1 MTGTIPRAF
10 IDDLIARVDI
20 IDLIDSYVPLKRT
33 GRNFSACC
41 PFHQE
46 KTPSFNVSSSKQF
59 YHCFGCGVS
68 GNVISFMMNYRQL
81 DFREAIEELASRVGL
96 VVPYENSGKITT
108 ATQFSQDLYTL
119 LSQVTQFYQQ
129 KLLQSPQ
136 ATHAREYIQ
145 KRGLSDSIIETY
157 QLGYAPAGWENLKE
171 SFGRFEKELIAT
183 GLLVERSTQRGG
195 SDSGFAGR
203 RNSDEG
209 RVEGREAR
217 SEKTAVTTSK
227 RASTYDQYR
236 DRIMFPIHD
245 RRGRIIGFGGRVL
258 SDQQMPKYINSPET
272 TLFHK
277 SKALYG
283 LYQAAK
289 NNPQPDYLFIV
300 EGYMDVIAMAQ
311 QGITQVVAALG
322 TATTRDHIQSL
333 LRYTKQLIFCF
344 DGDNAGRKAA
354 WKALE
359 SALPYL
365 DAQAQFLFMF
375 LPDGED
381 PDTLIRREGRDA
393 FLQRIQQAK
402 ALDVFFFEELTR
414 TLDLSQM
421 ADCSKLVG
429 STKSYFTLMPDCVY
443 RELMLEQLTRLARIN
458 PASIEKQ
465 FREEKIEHHF
475 SEQRGNQNNNTQTGR
490 GIRTGIRTNVRIAL
504 SLLIQ
509 HPELIKTLVETVPIT
524 ELSALSSIKGGK
536 MLYDLMTTIHQDSIR
551 STGQLLEYYRD
562 QPYFPWITQLAI
574 FSHNVPSDGL
584 EAEFIGAIK
593 MLQQEVV
600 DKQIT
605 SMLQHKQTT
614 DFSTD
619 ERRALL
625 AMIQKNKMK
634 KPS

>member
-1 MTGTIPRAF
+1 MTGTIPRSF

-33 GRNFSACC
+33 GRNYSACC

-68 GNVISFMMNYRQL
+68 GNVISFMIAYRQL

-96 VVPYENSGKITT
+96 VVPYENSGKT
-108 ATQFSQDLYTL
+108 APVPQFSQDLYTL

-129 KLLQSPQ
+129 KLLQSPLG
-136 ATHAREYIQ
+136 AHAREYIQ
-145 KRGLSDSIIETY
+145 KRGLSDSIMETY

-183 GLLVERSTQRGG
+183 GLLVERSMQRVGV
-195 SDSGFAGR
+195 DSTFEGR
-203 RNSDEG
+203 RNSDAD
-209 RVEGREAR
+209 RVEGMDAR
-217 SEKTAVTTSK
+217 SFKSTVNTRTRSG
-227 RASTYDQYR
+227 TYDQYR

-258 SDQQMPKYINSPET
+258 DDKQMPKYINSPET

-283 LYQAAK
+283 LYQASK

-365 DAQAQFLFMF
+365 DAQAHFLFIF

-381 PDTLIRREGRDA
+381 PDSLIRREGRDI

-402 ALDVFFFEELTR
+402 ALDVFFFEELTQ

-421 ADCSKLVG
+421 ADCGKLVQ
-429 STKSYFTLMPDCVY
+429 STKSYFTLMPDCAY
-443 RELMLEQLTRLARIN
+443 RELMLEQLARLARIN

-465 FREEKIEHHF
+465 FREERTYQNLP
-475 SEQRGNQNNNTQTGR
+475 EQQRNQNQKSNVQTV
-490 GIRTGIRTNVRIAL
+490 TGIRTNVRIAL

-509 HPELIKTLVETVPIT
+509 HPELIKVIT
-524 ELSALSSIKGGK
+524 EIKPIAELSVLSSIKGGK
-536 MLYDLMTTIHQDSIR
+536 MLYDLMTAIHQETIR
-551 STGQLLEYYRD
+551 STGQLIEYYRD
-562 QPYFPWITQLAI
+562 QSYFPWITQLAV

-593 MLQQEVV
+593 MLQQEVI

-614 DFSTD
+614 DFSVD

-625 AMIQKNKMK
+625 AMIQKNKMQ